1 MNPKIWLITYSVV
14 AVLLLAGGGVFAF
27 KGYREY
33 SDAMMSWDAK
43 VGTIQSLESR
53 VPYPDESNSQALNER
68 VEEYRN
74 SVQSLYETLETFQQP
89 LDTALPSTEFQRKVT
104 ERVQSFRSAARSGGL
119 NVDDA
124 ADFQMG
130 FGRYNTV
137 IPPQAAVPVLN
148 YSLDA
153 IDHLLRLLID
163 SGIDR
168 LISLDRDAIPGEDG
182 SVVEQES
189 RVVHRYP
196 VRLRFTSTHE
206 AFQTLINQIA
216 NDREFFYVVRVLK
229 VNNSMRE
236 GPLKLTGDG
245 GDESIP
251 MLRNPETLQV
261 AGIEMLMEWGFG
273 EDSEDEVLGRARDA
287 GFLPSREDARVL
299 MGQETLTV
307 FMVVDITR
315 FLSPAEMA
323 EAGEETPLDGNTGGR
338 RR

>member
-1 MNPKIWLITYSVV
+1 MNPKAWLITFSVV
-14 AVLLLAGGGVFAF
+14 AVLLLAGGGMFAF
-27 KGYREY
+27 NGYREY
-33 SDAMMSWDAK
+33 SEAMMSWDSK
-43 VGTIQSLESR
+43 VGTIRSLESR
-53 VPYPDESNSQALNER
+53 VPYPDEGNSRALRDR
-68 VEEYRN
+68 VEEYRA

-89 LDTALPSTEFQRKVT
+89 LDTALPSTEFQQKVKG
-104 ERVQSFRSAARSGGL
+104 RVQEFRATARSGGL
-119 NVDDA
+119 EVQDA

-130 FGRYNTV
+130 FDRYNTA

-153 IDHLLRLLID
+153 IDYLLKLMVE
-163 SGIDR
+163 SGVDR

-236 GPLKLTGDG
+236 GPLKLTSDG
-245 GDESIP
+245 GGESIP
-251 MLRNPETLQV
+251 MLRNPDTLQV
-261 AGIEMLMEWGFG
+261 AGMEMLMEWGFG
-273 EDSEDEVLGRARDA
+273 EDSEAEVLNRARDA

-323 EAGEETPLDGNTGGR
+323 EEGEETPLDGENSGR

>member
-1 MNPKIWLITYSVV
+1 MNPKTWLITFSVV
-14 AVLLLAGGGVFAF
+14 AVLLLAGGGIFAF
-27 KGYREY
+27 NGYREY
-33 SDAMMSWDAK
+33 SEAMMSWDSK

-53 VPYPDESNSQALNER
+53 VPYPDESNSQALSEL
-68 VEEYRN
+68 VDEYRG
-74 SVQSLYETLETFQQP
+74 SVQSLFDTLETFQQP
-89 LDTALPSTEFQRKVT
+89 LDTALPSTEFQQKVKA
-104 ERVQSFRSAARSGGL
+104 RVQQFRATARSGGL
-119 NVDDA
+119 EVEDV

-130 FGRYNTV
+130 FDRYNTA

-148 YSLDA
+148 YSLEA
-153 IDHLLRLLID
+153 IDHLLTLLVET
-163 SGIDR
+163 GVER

-196 VRLRFTSTHE
+196 VRLRFASTHE

-229 VNNSMRE
+229 VNNAMRE
-236 GPLKLTGDG
+236 GPVKLISDDG
-245 GDESIP
+245 GEGLP
-251 MLRNPETLQV
+251 MLRNPETLQIASV
-261 AGIEMLMEWGFG
+261 EMLVEWGYG
-273 EDSEDEVLGRARDA
+273 EDSEEDVLSRARDA

-323 EAGEETPLDGNTGGR
+323 EAGGETSLDDETSGR